1 MIRSRCPDVPSFGK
15 DHRDLPFYLPK
26 LPCVGHAFVFVTYR
40 GQLLSNTRRRA
51 QKVSRE
57 RVLRSFMHS
66 DRYSSVV
73 TVYGL
78 LEGPGLVITPQPG
91 SVTEQ

>member
-40 GQLLSNTRRRA
+40 GQLLFNTRRRA
-51 QKVSRE
+51 QKVLENEYST
-57 RVLRSFMHS
+57 VSCIATGTAVWLQFMVCLR
-66 DRYSSVV
+66 
-73 TVYGL
+73 GL
-78 LEGPGLVITPQPG
+78 AW
-91 SVTEQ
+91 S